1 MKKALLVLLVLA
13 VFRGHAQ
20 APLPAAAPSH
30 ADSVATLRQVF
41 QHARR
46 RARFGA
52 GGYGLVL
59 GTQAFSFASDR
70 PTGSLAL
77 LALRVSLSALY
88 TYFLADRV
96 VDWGRFSRRRE
107 EEAVRRLEAHQPQP
121 GYVEQRL
128 VMAAAKKSR

>member
-20 APLPAAAPSH
+20 APLPAAAPAH
-30 ADSVATLRQVF
+30 ADSVVTLRQVF

-70 PTGSLAL
+70 PTGSPAL

-88 TYFLADRV
+88 TYFLAD
-96 VDWGRFSRRRE
+96 
-107 EEAVRRLEAHQPQP
+107 RRLEAHQPQP